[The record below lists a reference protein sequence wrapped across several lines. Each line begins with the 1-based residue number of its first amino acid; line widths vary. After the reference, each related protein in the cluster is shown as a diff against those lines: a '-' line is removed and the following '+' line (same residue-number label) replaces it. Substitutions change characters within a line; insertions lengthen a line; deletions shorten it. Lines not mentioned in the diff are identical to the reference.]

1 MALGARL
8 EFRQSQSLVMTPQLL
23 QAIRLLQLSAPELQA
38 YVETELE
45 RNPMLERADIDSVPA
60 GSTAVIED
68 VRRESDWSSDD
79 LRTDT
84 QAIAREFGSDAEMI
98 FPEERVVETRP
109 VTMEDPQRSLVWET
123 RSSGGSTSVDEDPD
137 LEAYVASNLSLH
149 DHLETQL
156 GQSSLGAVE
165 RLIGEAIIA
174 TIDENGYVSE
184 PITDLARRL
193 GVSEDEALAVLEVVQ
208 SFDPIGVGARDLAEC
223 LCLQLKELGRLD
235 PAIEAVVRHLDLLAK
250 RDFAGLRRVAKVDQE
265 DLSDIVTEIRRL
277 NPKPGAVFGS
287 KLIEAVTPDV
297 YISPTSNGGWRVDL
311 NSAALP
317 RVLANK
323 SYYAEV
329 VSVAKTKEARHFID
343 EAWQSANWLTR
354 SLEQRAKT
362 ILKVASEIVRQQDAF
377 FVHGV
382 TRLRPM
388 NLKTVAEQVGLH
400 ESTISRVTANKFM
413 VSPRGIF
420 EMKYFFTAAIA
431 SSDGEEAHSA
441 EAVRHHIKTMIE
453 GETVQAVLSDEAL
466 VDRLK
471 ALGIDVAR
479 RTVAK
484 YREALRIPSSSIRR
498 REKRAINGG

>member
-23 QAIRLLQLSAPELQA
+23 QAIKLLQLSAPELQA
-38 YVETELE
+38 FVESELE
-45 RNPMLERADIDSVPA
+45 RNPMLERADADSVPA
-60 GSTAVIED
+60 GSVVAAP
-68 VRRESDWSSDD
+68 ESRQEGDWSSDALHAD
-79 LRTDT
+79 S
-84 QAIAREFGSDAEMI
+84 QSIARDFGTDAAMV
-98 FPEERVVETRP
+98 FPEERVVETKP
-109 VTMEDPQRSLVWET
+109 ASLDESTHSLVWET
-123 RSSGGSTSVDEDPD
+123 RGTGSGSASLQDDPD
-137 LEAYVASNLSLH
+137 LEAYVASDLSLH
-149 DHLETQL
+149 DHLEAQL
-156 GQSSLGAVE
+156 GPLALNQLE
-165 RLIGEAIIA
+165 RLIAEAIIA
-174 TIDENGYVSE
+174 AIDENGYLGE
-184 PITDLARRL
+184 PVADLARRL
-193 GVSEDEALAVLEVVQ
+193 GVSDDEVDEVLGFIQE
-208 SFDPIGVGARDLAEC
+208 FDPPGIAARDLKEC
-223 LCLQLKELGRLD
+223 LAIQLKERNRYD
-235 PAIEAVVRHLDLLAK
+235 PAIGAVLDHLDLLAK
-250 RDFAGLRRVAKVDQE
+250 RDFTTLRRLAKIDQE
-265 DLSDIVTEIRRL
+265 DLADIVSEIRQL
-277 NPKPGAVFGS
+277 NPKPGSVFGR

-297 YISPTSNGGWRVDL
+297 FISPTANGGWRVDL

-329 VSVAKTKEARHFID
+329 VNVATTKESRHFID
-343 EAWQSANWLTR
+343 EAWQNANWLTR

-377 FVHGV
+377 FAHGV

-413 VSPRGIF
+413 MSPRGIF

-431 SSDGEEAHSA
+431 SSDGEHAHSA

-453 GETVQAVLSDEAL
+453 QETTSDVLSDEAL
-466 VDRLK
+466 VERLK

-484 YREALRIPSSSIRR
+484 YREALRIPPSSSRR
-498 REKRAINGG
+498 REKRAMG

>member
-23 QAIRLLQLSAPELQA
+23 QAIRLLQLSAPDLQA
-38 YVETELE
+38 YVDAELE
-45 RNPMLERADIDSVPA
+45 RNPMLERSDSDSIPATVSSAETAPKAGEWSNDEMPADSA
-60 GSTAVIED
+60 A
-68 VRRESDWSSDD
+68 
-79 LRTDT
+79 
-84 QAIAREFGSDAEMI
+84 AAREFGSDAEMI
-98 FPEERVVETRP
+98 FPEERVVDSKPLTL
-109 VTMEDPQRSLVWET
+109 EDPNRSLVWEE
-123 RSSGGSTSVDEDPD
+123 RGGGGGSASIDADPD
-137 LEAYVASNLSLH
+137 LEAYIASETSLH
-149 DHLETQL
+149 DHLMAQL
-156 GQSSLGAVE
+156 GQAGLPPLQGLVA
-165 RLIGEAIIA
+165 EALVLA
-174 TIDENGYVSE
+174 IDENGYLSE
-184 PITDLARRL
+184 TLAELAQRL
-193 GVSEDEALAVLEVVQ
+193 GVSEAEAESALAVVQ
-208 SFDPIGVGARDLAEC
+208 GFDPPGIGARSLSEC
-223 LCLQLKELGRLD
+223 LALQLREQGRYD
-235 PAIEAVVRHLDLLAK
+235 PAIAAVLDHLDLLAK
-250 RDFAGLRRVAKVDQE
+250 RDFTALRRIARVDQD

-277 NPKPGAVFGS
+277 NPRPGSVFS
-287 KLIEAVTPDV
+287 QRPIEAVTPDV

-329 VSVAKTKEARHFID
+329 SAVAHSKEARHFID
-343 EAWQSANWLTR
+343 EAWQNANWLTR

-377 FVHGV
+377 FAHGV

-413 VSPRGIF
+413 MSPRGSF

-431 SSDGEEAHSA
+431 SADGESSHSA
-441 EAVRHHIKTMIE
+441 EAVRHHIKLMIE
-453 GETVQAVLSDEAL
+453 QETQADVLSDEAL
-466 VDRLK
+466 VDKLK

-484 YREALRIPSSSIRR
+484 YREAMRIPSSSIRR
-498 REKRAINGG
+498 REKRAIAG